1 MLILVIGII
10 ALLFGYMV
18 YSRFVE
24 RILKPYR
31 ETTPAIDV
39 DDGVDY
45 VPMSKWKNQLIQL
58 LNIAGTGPIFGALM
72 GAKWGPIVFLW
83 IIFGS
88 ILGGAVHD
96 YMTGMMSVRNNG
108 KSATE
113 LITKYLGN
121 WIRYP
126 VLVFLIFLLIM
137 VAATFARSASDLLVE
152 ITGIPILFWMVL
164 IIIYFILSAM
174 LPINKVIG
182 KIYPVFGTL
191 LILMA
196 ITVIA
201 GLLLGG
207 YAFPGMTLENLH
219 PNGVSYY
226 PDMFITVACGAV
238 SGFHATQSPM
248 VSRCLKDEKDGRM
261 VFYGAMIIEAVIAL
275 VWATAGLAFYGDTT
289 SLSSALASGGASG
302 TVYEISTSVAGSVG
316 GVLAIIGVI
325 VCPIT
330 SGDTA
335 LRSARMIV
343 QDDRGFDTRDVRMNV
358 TITLVLTAFIVLLT
372 MLDFSVLWNYFSWMN
387 QTLACVVLW
396 TATIF
401 ILGLGKNR
409 LYSLV
414 TAIPAIFMSMV
425 TISFIMHSSQGLGMD
440 YGIAILIAAV
450 ITVIVTA
457 FYIRAIINDLKRTLE
472 RYEWRP

>member
-1 MLILVIGII
+1 MTGPMLILIIGII
-10 ALLFGYMV
+10 ALLFGYII

-24 RILKPYR
+24 GILKPYQ
-31 ETTPAIDV
+31 EPTPAISV

-113 LITKYLGN
+113 LITKYIGN

-126 VLVFLIFLLIM
+126 VLVLLIFLLIM

-174 LPINKVIG
+174 LPINKLIG

-196 ITVIA
+196 VTVIV
-201 GLLLGG
+201 GLLIGG
-207 YAFPGMTLENLH
+207 YAFPEMTFENLH
-219 PNGVSYY
+219 PNGDSYY

-248 VSRCLKDEKDGRM
+248 VSRCLKDERDGRM

-289 SLSSALASGGASG
+289 SLASALGNGGSSGV
-302 TVYEISTSVAGSVG
+302 VYEISTSVAGSVG

-325 VCPIT
+325 ICPIT

-335 LRSARMIV
+335 LRSARMMV
-343 QDDRGFDTRDVRMNV
+343 QDDRGYDTRDVRINV
-358 TITLVLTAFIVLLT
+358 TITLILTAFIVLLT

-396 TATIF
+396 TATMF
-401 ILGLGKNR
+401 ILKLGKNR

-414 TAIPAIFMSMV
+414 TALPAIFMMMV
-425 TISFIMHSSQGLGMD
+425 SVSFIMHSSQGLSLD
-440 YGIAILIAAV
+440 YGIAILIAAAA
-450 ITVIVTA
+450 TTLTTA
-457 FYIRAIINDLKRTLE
+457 FYIRAVLKRPKDDLRTV
-472 RYEWRP
+472 